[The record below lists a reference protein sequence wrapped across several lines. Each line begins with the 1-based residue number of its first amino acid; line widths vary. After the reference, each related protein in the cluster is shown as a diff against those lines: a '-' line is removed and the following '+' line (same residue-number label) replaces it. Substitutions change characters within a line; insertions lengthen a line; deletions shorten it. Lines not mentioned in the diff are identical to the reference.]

1 MSGRRIDLSATQ
13 VVASMLAA
21 VTGAVAASTLG
32 IAGTVIGA
40 AVMSVA
46 STAVAAVYKHYIGR
60 SRERLRAAAE
70 AAKIPPLV
78 GGSAGSALRRLQRA
92 SPIAQQNGRAAAT
105 VPDGRHVA
113 RADADQT
120 EVFPAV
126 GFGQHRWHDADRA
139 NGFARH
145 PYSPAD
151 DATEI
156 IGGAAAGRAAE
167 AGRGGAA
174 QIGGGG
180 TTQAGGGSA
189 AAAGRGSAAEP
200 DGGSTAEAGGGST
213 AAAGRGNAAEA
224 GGGSAGQADT
234 ARTAEAGG
242 GGTAEVGGGSLGD
255 TVTSG
260 DLPGGRAG
268 RLAGEPDGDD
278 AAAGAPA
285 PEDAGRSRW
294 RRPLVLAGAALG
306 VFLLA
311 MGGITAFEAVAGK
324 PLDAIVGG
332 KHTSGTTIGSL
343 IGGQSAHTAS
353 HHATNPTPTP
363 GSSTTPTPTTAP
375 SPTAMP
381 TPTTAPTPTPTPTRS
396 AGASPAPSAGASAG
410 RAATQ

>member
-32 IAGTVIGA
+32 IAGTVIGT

-78 GGSAGSALRRLQRA
+78 GSGAGSALRRLQRA
-92 SPIAQQNGRAAAT
+92 GQAAQQTGQAAAT
-105 VPDGRHVA
+105 APDGRRAA

-145 PYSPAD
+145 PYGPAD

-156 IGGAAAGRAAE
+156 IGGADAGRAAE
-167 AGRGGAA
+167 AG
-174 QIGGGG
+174 QEG
-180 TTQAGGGSA
+180 TTQADRGSEPA
-189 AAAGRGSAAEP
+189 PGRGSAAEP
-200 DGGSTAEAGGGST
+200 DGGSTAEV
-213 AAAGRGNAAEA
+213 

-234 ARTAEAGG
+234 ARTA
-242 GGTAEVGGGSLGD
+242 
-255 TVTSG
+255 
-260 DLPGGRAG
+260 
-268 RLAGEPDGDD
+268 
-278 AAAGAPA
+278 A

-294 RRPLVLAGAALG
+294 RRPLVMAGAALG

-324 PLDAIVGG
+324 PLDSIVGG
-332 KHTSGTTIGSL
+332 KHNSGTTIGSL

-353 HHATNPTPTP
+353 HHASTPTPTP
-363 GSSTTPTPTTAP
+363 APRSSVSPSSSPSPSPTATPTPT
-375 SPTAMP
+375 PTA
-381 TPTTAPTPTPTPTRS
+381 TPTPTPTRS
-396 AGASPAPSAGASAG
+396 AGASTAPSTGASAG
-410 RAATQ
+410 PAATQ